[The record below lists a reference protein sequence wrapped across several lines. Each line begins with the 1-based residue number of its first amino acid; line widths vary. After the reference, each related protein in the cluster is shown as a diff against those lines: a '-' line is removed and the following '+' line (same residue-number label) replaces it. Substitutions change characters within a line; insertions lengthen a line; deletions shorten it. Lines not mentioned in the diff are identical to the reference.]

1 MKIKKE
7 IPFFKRGKKKLVQE
21 LEKKGS
27 NFHFKLR
34 IMGERLSPLCQN
46 QNPIR
51 RLIKPLDHFQPFKNP
66 PSGKTPM
73 RLWKSILQRGS
84 IVAARHFLGEN
95 ASFWGRKGAQLII
108 SRRPIR
114 VKTFFEPMWKHSWSQ
129 CEIIIADK
137 LLFDRNRRYCIIQRT
152 RIIFIN
158 NYGGKKRSWKF
169 ICYAT
174 RGII

>member
-73 RLWKSILQRGS
+73 RL
-84 IVAARHFLGEN
+84 
-95 ASFWGRKGAQLII
+95 
-108 SRRPIR
+108 
-114 VKTFFEPMWKHSWSQ
+114 
-129 CEIIIADK
+129 
-137 LLFDRNRRYCIIQRT
+137 
-152 RIIFIN
+152 
-158 NYGGKKRSWKF
+158 
-169 ICYAT
+169 
-174 RGII
+174 